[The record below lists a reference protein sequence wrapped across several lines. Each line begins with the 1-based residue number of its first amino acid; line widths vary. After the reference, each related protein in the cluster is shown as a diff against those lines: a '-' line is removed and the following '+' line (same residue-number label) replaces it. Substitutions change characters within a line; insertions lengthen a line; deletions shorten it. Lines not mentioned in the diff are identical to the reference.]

1 VTVLFGP
8 GGGHDGRAGRIP
20 GRPFFKHE
28 VLRNYLRAWSQKLG
42 SVSQTGRRVR
52 LWYVDCFAGPWS
64 SRTEDHADTS
74 VAIGMNALEEALS
87 TWSDAPTKVEAGAI
101 FVEANP
107 TSATRLTEFLSGRP
121 HKGVAWKV
129 LVGAF
134 GSQVAAIQG
143 MIGDD
148 AAFLF
153 VDPTG
158 WKGAG
163 MQFVAP
169 LAAGRWR
176 DVLVN
181 VMFHHINRWK
191 DDPREFLRNQM
202 RDLFG
207 LGDADLPSGLGEEQL
222 MALYRSQL
230 KDRAKLGFVADLA
243 VPHPTIDR
251 TFFRLVVG
259 GHHAEVVRL
268 FRQVEEKVVGRDAG
282 SVRDKA
288 KSRVRESRTGQT
300 ELLLGAPGIDVRYRN
315 MRDRDLA
322 AALPTLRAR
331 IAAEGP
337 LPFGQIWPAILEE
350 NHVTRKH
357 LADAIMDEATA
368 GRLVV
373 QGFLARERTIKDT
386 HLIAVPAG

>member
-1 VTVLFGP
+1 MDVP
-8 GGGHDGRAGRIP
+8 AEYQDGREQT
-20 GRPFFKHE
+20 FFKHE

>member
-1 VTVLFGP
+1 MDVP
-8 GGGHDGRAGRIP
+8 AEYQDGREQT
-20 GRPFFKHE
+20 FFKHE

-337 LPFGQIWPAILEE
+337 LPFGQIWPPILEE

-357 LADAIMDEATA
+357 LADAILDEANA

>member
-1 VTVLFGP
+1 MDVP
-8 GGGHDGRAGRIP
+8 AEYQDGREQT
-20 GRPFFKHE
+20 FFKHE
-28 VLRNYLRAWSQKLG
+28 VLRHYLRAWSQKLG

-64 SRTEDHADTS
+64 SRTEDHGDTS

-87 TWSDAPTKVEAGAI
+87 IWADAPAKVEAGAI

-107 TSATRLTEFLSGRP
+107 SSAARLKEFLSGRL
-121 HKGVAWKV
+121 HKGVAWQV
-129 LVGAF
+129 LVGEF
-134 GSQVAAIQG
+134 GSQVGAIQRT
-143 MIGDD
+143 IGED
-148 AAFLF
+148 ATFLF

-163 MQFVAP
+163 MQFIAP

-176 DVLVN
+176 DVMVN

-207 LGDADLPSGLGEEQL
+207 LGDADLPSGLDEEQL
-222 MALYRSQL
+222 MSLYRRQL

-243 VPHPTIDR
+243 VPHPTVDR

-259 GHHAEVVRL
+259 GHHAEVLHL
-268 FRQVEEKVVGRDAG
+268 FRQVEEKVVGRAAG
-282 SVRDKA
+282 PVRDKA
-288 KSRVRESRTGQT
+288 KSRKRENRSGQA
-300 ELLLGAPGIDVRYRN
+300 ELLLGTPAIDARYRT
-315 MRDRDLA
+315 MRDRGLA
-322 AALPTLRAR
+322 AALPALRNR
-331 IAAEGP
+331 IRIEGP
-337 LPFGQIWPAILEE
+337 LRFDRLWPAILEDS
-350 NHVTRKH
+350 HVTRKH
-357 LADAIMDEATA
+357 LADVVLREKIA

-373 QGFLARERTIKDT
+373 QGFLPGERTIKDAHVIT
-386 HLIAVPAG
+386 LPAPESGSHED

>member
-1 VTVLFGP
+1 LDVP
-8 GGGHDGRAGRIP
+8 AEYQDGREQT
-20 GRPFFKHE
+20 FFKHE
-28 VLRNYLRAWSQKLG
+28 VLRHYLRAWSQKLG
-42 SVSQTGRRVR
+42 SVSQSGRRVR

-87 TWSDAPTKVEAGAI
+87 TWADAPAKVEAGAI

-107 TSATRLTEFLSGRP
+107 TSATRLTEFLTGRAQ
-121 HKGVAWKV
+121 KGVAWKV

-134 GSQVAAIQG
+134 GSQVGAIQR

-163 MQFVAP
+163 MQFIAP

-191 DDPREFLRNQM
+191 DDPRAFLRNQM

-207 LGDADLPSGLGEEQL
+207 LGDADLPSGLGEEHL

-322 AALPTLRAR
+322 AALPPLRAR

-337 LPFGQIWPAILEE
+337 LRFEQIWPSILEE

-357 LADAIMDEATA
+357 LADAILDEVTA

-373 QGFLARERTIKDT
+373 QGFLPRERTIKDT
-386 HLIAVPAG
+386 HVIAVPAG

>member
-1 VTVLFGP
+1 MDVP
-8 GGGHDGRAGRIP
+8 AEYQDGREQT
-20 GRPFFKHE
+20 FFKHE

-337 LPFGQIWPAILEE
+337 LPFGQIWPPILEE

-357 LADAIMDEATA
+357 LADAILDEATA